1 MNGGGS
7 SRRVLAIASLASFL
21 GFLDVTIVNVAF
33 PSISRTFGTSSPAHL
48 SWILNSYNV
57 LFAAFLLPCGVVAD
71 RLGSSRTLI
80 GGVALF
86 GVTSGLCAAAPS
98 INLLIAARALQA
110 LAAALMIPSS
120 LAVLLAATSR
130 SQRPAA
136 IAAWS
141 ASAAVAAGIG
151 PSLGGFLVEA
161 SSWRLVFLVNVPVA
175 LFLLAASVSL
185 PSTPRLLD
193 RRPDLLGGAAI
204 SLALGFLALGISK
217 GEDWGWTSTANLACY
232 LVSALMLGVFALRTY
247 LRPNPMIA
255 VDLFRDPERTTANV
269 ATVVFSVAFY
279 AGILNNVLFLT
290 GVWGYSILEAG
301 LAISPAPLTSA
312 AVGMLAARL
321 LPRFGSRPLAALGC
335 VVYGCGGIGFLL
347 RSADV
352 TPDFLSVW
360 LPAALLMGC
369 GIGLVFAS
377 LGASAAASLRESDFA
392 TGSALNTVAR
402 QLGAV
407 IGTALVFSILHEGLL
422 RLTPGPYQDVWAL
435 CLGVSLAAM
444 AVALLLPGRQPA
456 PSLVRSSSQ

>member
-1 MNGGGS
+1 MSGGGS

-48 SWILNSYNV
+48 SWVLNSYNV

-71 RLGSSRTLI
+71 RLGSSRALLA
-80 GGVALF
+80 GVALF
-86 GVTSGLCAAAPS
+86 GIASGICAAAPS
-98 INLLIAARALQA
+98 LDLLIAARALQA

-120 LAVLLAATSR
+120 LAVLLAATGR
-130 SQRPAA
+130 EQRPAA

-151 PSLGGFLVEA
+151 PSFGGFLVEA

-175 LFLLAASVSL
+175 LVLLAASASL
-185 PSTPRLLD
+185 PATPRLLD
-193 RRPDLLGGAAI
+193 RSPDLLGGAAI
-204 SLALGFLALGISK
+204 SLALGSLALGISK
-217 GEDWGWTSTANLACY
+217 GEDWGWTSTANLVCY
-232 LVSALMLGVFALRTY
+232 LVAALMLGVFALRT
-247 LRPNPMIA
+247 RRRANPMIA
-255 VDLFRDPERTTANV
+255 VALFQDRERSTANV
-269 ATVVFSVAFY
+269 ATVVFAVAFY

-301 LAISPAPLTSA
+301 LAISPAPLSSA
-312 AVGMLAARL
+312 AVGMIGARL

-335 VVYGCGGIGFLL
+335 VVYGCGGIGLL
-347 RSADV
+347 LHSAGAS
-352 TPDFLSVW
+352 PDFLSVW

-369 GIGLVFAS
+369 GIGLVFSA
-377 LGASAAASLRESDFA
+377 LGASAAASLQASDFA

-422 RLTPGPYQDVWAL
+422 RLTVGPYQDVWTL
-435 CLGVSLAAM
+435 CLCVSLAAT

-456 PSLVRSSSQ
+456 RPLAPAAG